1 MRLLSS
7 RLSIALPLVAA
18 VALAGCGD
26 TASDDP
32 KSVDEVMEEAKAMEK
47 PEPGKYK
54 SSVEV
59 IDFEVPGIPAAQAA
73 QMKEMM
79 SGVASQ
85 SHEFCLKP
93 EDVEKGFEEMVR
105 KTAEGQCTFD
115 RFDASANT
123 IDAKMTCEM
132 EQGMAATIAM
142 NGTTTPTKSVMT
154 MDVEQKAPAL
164 PGEAIHMKMKVTN
177 ERIGDCT

>member
-1 MRLLSS
+1 MRFSAGHLSV
-7 RLSIALPLVAA
+7 ALPLVALA
-18 VALAGCGD
+18 ALAGCGKS
-26 TASDDP
+26 ADDKP

-54 SSVEV
+54 SSVKV
-59 IDFEVPGIPAAQAA
+59 LDFEVPGIPAEQAA
-73 QMKEMM
+73 QMKQMM
-79 SGVASQ
+79 SGVASE

-105 KTAEGQCTFD
+105 KTAEDKCTFD
-115 RFDASANT
+115 KFDASANA

-132 EQGMAATIAM
+132 EQGMASTIAM

-154 MDVEQKAPAL
+154 MDVEQKAP
-164 PGEAIHMKMKVTN
+164 
-177 ERIGDCT
+177 